1 MLQPPPRA
9 VGFVSVLPS
18 PQDVNNATV
27 SCDLA
32 TTMVLRWAV
41 GALAG
46 AAAARKGTEAVWA
59 SAGFFLGAAL
69 GQYGIVTILAA
80 ALWKKAE

>member
-1 MLQPPPRA
+1 MMQRNA
-9 VGFVSVLPS
+9 VGIVDVLPVS
-18 PQDVNNATV
+18 KDVSIA

-32 TTMVLRWAV
+32 TTMVLRGAV

-46 AAAARKGTEAVWA
+46 AAVAKRGDEGTWA

-69 GQYGIVTILAA
+69 GQYGIVTVLAA
-80 ALWKKAE
+80 ALWKKME